1 MRAPAHAD
9 EQSLRK
15 TGNKYFDRLTAL
27 LQGDLDFHKQPTG
40 SATHG
45 FHAFPAKFPP
55 QLARLFIDA
64 LTMPSDLVLDPMMG
78 SGTTIV
84 EACLSGRQACGFDID
99 PLACLQTRVKTT
111 PLPAD
116 ELRQQGHALLSRAR
130 SVLSGD
136 LAGIEHRLADR
147 FDSQTG
153 KFVDY
158 WFARE
163 TQAELQALLEQIESI
178 PDAGERIFLSLVFS
192 ATIITKSG
200 GVSLAFDLAH
210 TRPHRA
216 KLVVDSAGKVI
227 LDNRAAVPEH
237 RARFLTKTL
246 KSPLDEF
253 QRRLESNVQGLKSLP
268 PSLPRPRV
276 EEGDA
281 GRLPL
286 ADESVDLIVTS
297 PPYASNAIDYMR
309 SHKFALVW
317 LGHAI
322 QALGMRRATYIGADA
337 TAGFAFA
344 TLPPFTGEVL
354 NALAALDGKKAQALR
369 RYYSEMKR
377 VLREMYRVLQPG
389 KAAILVVGSSV
400 MRGMDTQ
407 TQHCLAEI
415 GREAG
420 FEVPHIGVRRL
431 DRNRR
436 MLPVSANKNLNS
448 QIQQRMH
455 EEYVIGLYKPLVRE
469 QYGVSCPSLNTVTGM
484 NGQGLT

>member
-9 EQSLRK
+9 ELSARK
-15 TGNKYFDRLTAL
+15 TDNEYLDCLTAL

-40 SATHG
+40 DATHS

-55 QLARLFIDA
+55 QLARLFIDE
-64 LTMPSDLVLDPMMG
+64 LTQPSEIVLDPMMG

-84 EACLSGRQACGFDID
+84 EAFLAERQAKGFDID

-116 ELRQQGHALLSRAR
+116 ELRQQSHALLSRAR
-130 SVLSGD
+130 SALSHD
-136 LAGIEHRLADR
+136 RAGIERRLAGR

-163 TQAELQALLEQIESI
+163 TQTELQALLEQIEKV

-216 KLVVDSAGKVI
+216 KRVLDPAGKVI
-227 LDNRAAVPEH
+227 LDNTAAVPEH

-268 PSLPRPRV
+268 TSLPRPRV

-286 ADESVDLIVTS
+286 TDESVDLIVTS

-322 QALGMRRATYIGADA
+322 DSLSSLRSTYIGADA

-354 NALAALDGKKAQALR
+354 DALAALDGKKAQALR

-377 VLREMYRVLQPG
+377 VLREMYRVLRPG
-389 KAAILVVGSSV
+389 KAAILVVGNSV
-400 MRGMDTQ
+400 MRGMDTK
-407 TQHCLAEI
+407 TQCCLAAI
-415 GREAG
+415 GRETG
-420 FEVPHIGVRRL
+420 FEVPHVGVRRL

-436 MLPVSANKNLNS
+436 MMPVSTMKDVNS
-448 QIQQRMH
+448 VIQQRMH
-455 EEYVIGLYKPLVRE
+455 EEYVIGFYKSE
-469 QYGVSCPSLNTVTGM
+469 AGGKSSDAK
-484 NGQGLT
+484 

>member
-1 MRAPAHAD
+1 MHAHAHAA
-9 EQSLRK
+9 EQSARK
-15 TGNKYFDRLTAL
+15 TDNEYLDRLTAL

-55 QLARLFIDA
+55 QLARLFIDE
-64 LTMPSDLVLDPMMG
+64 LTAPSEVVLDPMMG

-99 PLACLQTRVKTT
+99 PLACLQTRAKTT

-130 SVLSGD
+130 SALADD
-136 LAGIEHRLADR
+136 LAGLEHRLADR
-147 FDSQTG
+147 FDAQTG

-163 TQAELQALLEQIESI
+163 TQTELQALLEQIENI
-178 PDAGERIFLSLVFS
+178 PDAGARTFHTLVFS

-216 KLVVDSAGKVI
+216 KLVVDAAGKVI
-227 LDNRAAVPEH
+227 LDNRAAVPER

-253 QRRLESNVQGLKSLP
+253 QRRLESNLRGLKSLP
-268 PSLPRPRV
+268 ASLPRPRV
-276 EEGDA
+276 EGGDA

-322 QALGMRRATYIGADA
+322 QALGVRRATYIGAEA

-344 TLPPFTGEVL
+344 TLPPFTGGVL
-354 NALAALDGKKAQALR
+354 AALAALDGKKAQALR
-369 RYYSEMKR
+369 RYYSEMKG
-377 VLREMYRVLQPG
+377 VLREMYRVLRPG

-407 TQHCLAEI
+407 TQRCLAEI

-436 MLPVSANKNLNS
+436 MLPVSASKNLNS

-455 EEYVIGLYKPLVRE
+455 EEYVIGFYKAE
-469 QYGVSCPSLNTVTGM
+469 TGK
-484 NGQGLT
+484 